1 MKTFNEVID
10 GERCTVNVV
19 ENHHDASEFMEW
31 LSRQS
36 LVAVDTET
44 SGLEI
49 FSPGFELYCVQFG
62 SADTAYVLDGR
73 HWAHTLEIAQ
83 QSL

>member
-1 MKTFNEVID
+1 MKTFNEIID

-19 ENHHDASEFMEW
+19 ENQRDASEFMEW

-49 FSPGFELYCVQFG
+49 FSPGFELYCV
-62 SADTAYVLDGR
+62 
-73 HWAHTLEIAQ
+73 
-83 QSL
+83 